1 MTEADLLATTYTD
14 TCTVYR
20 PGKQELP
27 SGETVFKA
35 GLEGQMVYEN
45 IPCSLARPTGGKLQ
59 RQRPVINAE
68 VDYTLFTRPEID
80 ILLTDTVTV
89 AQLGKTI
96 LVEAGRGSRYSS
108 HNEYPANL
116 VKGKT

>member
-20 PGKQELP
+20 PEKQELP
-27 SGETVFKA
+27 SGETVFKT
-35 GLEGQMVYEN
+35 GLEGQVVYEN

-68 VDYTLFTRPEID
+68 VDYTLFTRPEIE
-80 ILLTDTVTV
+80 ILQTDTVAV
-89 AQLGKTI
+89 EQLGKTV
-96 LVEAGRGSRYSS
+96 LVEVGRSSRYSS
-108 HNEYPANL
+108 HTEYPANL
-116 VKGKT
+116 VKGTT